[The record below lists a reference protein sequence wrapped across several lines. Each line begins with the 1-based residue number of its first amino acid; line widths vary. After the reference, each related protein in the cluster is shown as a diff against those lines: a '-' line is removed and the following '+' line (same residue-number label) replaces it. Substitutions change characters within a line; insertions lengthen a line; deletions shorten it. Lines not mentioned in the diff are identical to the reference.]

1 MRSRNIFSWASAS
14 DTWRLP
20 PTKNIF
26 SQPTAY
32 RTTSPSS
39 TSQIS
44 GSSRRSRSA
53 SFLGV
58 SQFRSS
64 DSFAVRF
71 TPVGETTT
79 FVFSAWEPTGRHAF
93 ASLKDRKAGA
103 RHRGGRHSATHGK
116 VRRDVRL

>member
-1 MRSRNIFSWASAS
+1 R
-14 DTWRLP
+14 
-20 PTKNIF
+20 
-26 SQPTAY
+26 PTAY

-44 GSSRRSRSA
+44 GSSRRFRLA

-93 ASLKDRKAGA
+93 ASLRPQGRSKARRRTPLGDQWE
-103 RHRGGRHSATHGK
+103 GP
-116 VRRDVRL
+116 VRRPFGERRRNRTLA